1 MLVDPL
7 LGVGG
12 DKTLPATSSQLPA
25 TCDCRSSSANTL
37 RRQIGGCRSPAR
49 PLERRRASGT
59 GSASARTRAG
69 GSNRN
74 TGGWPSAKPSAP
86 SPHLCDQRRVGPSQR
101 LLDLG
106 ERVRPVQIRCIRR
119 AGWERK

>member
-12 DKTLPATSSQLPA
+12 RQNLAAGNIQPVASDLRLPL
-25 TCDCRSSSANTL
+25 SSANTL

-74 TGGWPSAKPSAP
+74 TGGWPSTAFGSVAT
-86 SPHLCDQRRVGPSQR
+86 
-101 LLDLG
+101 
-106 ERVRPVQIRCIRR
+106 PV
-119 AGWERK
+119 